1 MNGPAYLGIITCIE
15 PKKQI
20 CRFEEKKL
28 FGKKGTK
35 HQAVPLKHKT
45 CSTFLRTS
53 SVLLALSFCQRSL
66 NESYHHQND
75 FRGAPARRCHIPN
88 RFGYSQTAEG
98 VVAVCCNE
106 RLHESRATDQTWNS
120 KEQARE
126 ERTCTKK
133 RSKKGSS
140 NSKKEERM

>member
-1 MNGPAYLGIITCIE
+1 MTKKIRVTSRNKWIICHEWSSISGNNHLHRT
-15 PKKQI
+15 KKQI

-53 SVLLALSFCQRSL
+53 YVLLALSFCQRSL

-106 RLHESRATDQTWNS
+106 RLHESRATDQT
-120 KEQARE
+120 
-126 ERTCTKK
+126 
-133 RSKKGSS
+133 
-140 NSKKEERM
+140 